1 MDDMCAINDHME
13 FDKNYK
19 DIFLSELELKK
30 VMTFNLDLSVV
41 LKNRIL
47 RLSYLKHLLFL

>member
-19 DIFLSELELKK
+19 DIYSSELELKK
-30 VMTFNLDLSVV
+30 VMIFNLDLSVV

-47 RLSYLKHLLFL
+47 RLSYLKHSLFL

>member
-1 MDDMCAINDHME
+1 MDGMCAINDHME

-19 DIFLSELELKK
+19 DIFSSELELKK

-47 RLSYLKHLLFL
+47 RLSYLKHSLFL

>member
-19 DIFLSELELKK
+19 DIFSSELELKK

-47 RLSYLKHLLFL
+47 RLSYLKHSLFL

>member
-19 DIFLSELELKK
+19 DIFLSELELEK